1 MRNASGYALL
11 GTASNVGKS
20 ALMVALCRYLRRQGV
35 KVAPFKAINIA
46 LNSAATPDG
55 GEIGLAQA
63 QQALAAGMAPNV
75 YMNPV
80 LIKPS
85 SDGRAQYVLLGR
97 ANLALQQMNN
107 IARRDLLRQAIRD
120 SYFRLASDSELV
132 MIEGSGSAAEMNLLD
147 HDLSNLWMA
156 RTADARCVL
165 VADIDRGGVFAS
177 VLGTFALM
185 SADDRERFDGFIIN
199 KFQGD
204 PKNFD
209 EGVRLLQDKT
219 AMKCLGIVPV
229 LSDLRLK
236 VEDVLSLN
244 SDVRHH
250 ASSRMDLLRIGI
262 LKLPHISNFP
272 DFDALAT
279 EPTVRL
285 EYLSFL
291 QPLQGIDALVIP
303 GTKSTLGDLEW
314 LRRTGWAAA
323 VTEYARNGGY
333 VVGIC
338 GGLQILG
345 LRVEDPHGVEGA
357 AGSSVEAL
365 GLLPVRTEMAL
376 EKITEQVRGRFM
388 QAATFNIEVV
398 GYEIH
403 MGRSDLVSVGAEPL
417 LELKRLRDGTTV
429 SDGAVT
435 RDGRIW
441 GTYVHGLFDND
452 HFRLAFLN
460 GIRKRSGFRPL
471 EEVQAYSDDGYLREI
486 DRWTD
491 HVMRHLDGGFLERLA
506 HWSWGR

>member
-63 QQALAAGMAPNV
+63 QQAFAAGLAPSV
-75 YMNPV
+75 HMNPV
-80 LIKPS
+80 LIKPGS
-85 SDGRAQYVLLGR
+85 NGLAQYVLLGQ

-107 IARRDLLRQAIRD
+107 IERRDLLRQKIRD
-120 SYFRLASDSELV
+120 SYFRLASDSDLV
-132 MIEGSGSAAEMNLLD
+132 MIEGSGSTAEMNLLN

-199 KFQGD
+199 KFHGD
-204 PKNFD
+204 PRNFD
-209 EGVRLLQDKT
+209 EGVRLLEDKT

-236 VEDVLSLN
+236 DEDVLSLN
-244 SDVRHH
+244 SDVRHPDG
-250 ASSRMDLLRIGI
+250 SRTDLIRIGI
-262 LKLPHISNFP
+262 VKLPHISNFP
-272 DFDALAT
+272 DFDPLAA

-291 QPLQGIDALVIP
+291 QPQPVQGIDALVIP

-345 LRVEDPHGVEGA
+345 LRVEDPHGLEGA
-357 AGSSVEAL
+357 AGSSVEGL

-388 QAATFNIEVV
+388 QAATLNIEVA

-417 LELKRLRDGTTV
+417 LELKRLRDGATV
-429 SDGAVT
+429 SDGAIT
-435 RDGRIW
+435 PDGRIW

-452 HFRLAFLN
+452 QFRLAFLN
-460 GIRKRSGFRPL
+460 GIRKRSGLHPL
-471 EEVQAYSDDGYLREI
+471 EEVQAYSDDGYLRGI

-491 HVMRHLDGGFLERLA
+491 HVIQHLDRGLLDRLA
-506 HWSWGR
+506 HWR